1 MARSLLLFVLLTG
14 RASDCLIKLVAYKQ
28 VMGGQ
33 DSAKWFRYCGVGE
46 ASAKKTLDAPGKP
59 IQNRMAEEEGSAN
72 MKRTI
77 NKGVIDF

>member
-1 MARSLLLFVLLTG
+1 
-14 RASDCLIKLVAYKQ
+14 
-28 VMGGQ
+28 MGGQ
-33 DSAKWFRYCGVGE
+33 DSAKWFRYCGVSE

-59 IQNRMAEEEGSAN
+59 IQNRMMAEEVGLAN